1 MLQMSVKA
9 VVPEDRLIV
18 IELPSDT
25 PVGPIR
31 LTITEPTDVE
41 EFEVVIPEDVLR
53 RLPSYVDPVTGERKS
68 VGRSGVVRE
77 IRTSPTESA
86 SRAP

>member
-1 MLQMSVKA
+1 MLQMSVKV
-9 VVPEDRLIV
+9 VVPEDRRIV
-18 IELPSDT
+18 IELPTDT

-31 LTITEPTDVE
+31 LTLTEPADIE
-41 EFEVVIPEDVLR
+41 EFEVVIPESVLR
-53 RLPSYVDPVTGERKS
+53 GLPTYVDPATGERRP

-77 IRTSPTESA
+77 IRTSPTGPA